1 MKNKRL
7 MRRVLRLGL
16 RLFIFVFIFIIILY
30 FILPPLLSSDRAR
43 EKASLYFSKAL
54 KRPVMMGG
62 LAFSWKDGFSISQLN
77 ITNQDRTPLLVLH
90 FVQLLPDWR
99 ALLAR
104 KFKAASL
111 TIEGIALTIIRDKT
125 GKIRGDDL
133 VASLPRERTGL
144 ADKESSTRTSNDSIT
159 PPPKKK
165 SGIYKNFSAL
175 FLDSH
180 ITDGVFTFV
189 DQRLNTTT
197 QIKDVSAD
205 LNVRSLTKPI
215 KFLLQG
221 TVVLNNN
228 PPEPLKIHG
237 SAFLFSKEKMNLPKA
252 RGTLTMEAGFGH
264 VEGFFD
270 LDKFNTSSFE
280 ATGGRLVCSL
290 DLDKLSQA
298 LAGVLGFPPGYCW
311 KGNLRSSLEARG
323 NFDSRIAITGATQLT
338 NVSITGGPFQQAPFE
353 QPRIDS
359 SQEVLLNFPTHEI
372 KVKLF
377 DLKSDF
383 FRLSLSGTIN
393 NFQKTPYSNLT
404 LSGTG
409 DLHEVVHILGNF
421 FHLPPDLNLSG
432 ITQLSLSG
440 TGSAKKFN
448 LKGAVV
454 VRGLGVEHPALKGRP
469 FQEETLRISP
479 DLLCNLK
486 KHHVTI
492 TSLLIRGKSLAG
504 EIKGTMDRHRDLDVE
519 GSLSL
524 KFAELK
530 KQLPDVLPRGFPS
543 EGESSSDFTIKGNLK
558 NSIVVKGD
566 HNLSLLPKLKVTHDL
581 IYSPEQD
588 TLTFTTLTA
597 ESPCLNFNGQGT
609 ITQISKNPLAT
620 SEGKLVLALEEA
632 QKVWKD
638 FLPKK
643 MILQGNGS
651 LTFTAEGKLKPVENK
666 PVLSSWIGNG
676 TVFLDAMS
684 YQGLGTIQNLKSTGC
699 TLDKGVLTL
708 ALEGLLNNGPS
719 TVQGAIDFNQKRPVM
734 KLKGQGKEIELS
746 QKQTLLGYVIPISS
760 HSTQLTGKGSFS
772 LQASWKGTDWE
783 QEISRSIIGEG
794 KIILNNGTIKSE
806 IALSEILRVLGKSE
820 TIQFDQILC
829 PFRLGEGRIY
839 DNTIQVTGHDIELSL
854 QGWTSLTYDPEKK
867 GNPIK
872 YTVTGVSLKQSQGKD
887 VKKNLP
893 FLGNGD
899 APIPIVI
906 RGSVQKP
913 KVSVKFP
920 KAKKFFKDFFNP
932 HKDSSHDLEET

>member
-1 MKNKRL
+1 M
-7 MRRVLRLGL
+7 
-16 RLFIFVFIFIIILY
+16 
-30 FILPPLLSSDRAR
+30 A
-43 EKASLYFSKAL
+43 KAF
-54 KRPVMMGG
+54 KRPIAMGN
-62 LAFSWKDGFSISQLN
+62 LAFSWKDGFFISQLN
-77 ITNQDRTPLLVLH
+77 ITNHDRTPLLVLH
-90 FVQLLPDWR
+90 SVQLLPDWR
-99 ALLAR
+99 ALLTR

-125 GKIRGDDL
+125 GKIMGDDL
-133 VASLPRERTGL
+133 VASLPQERTGL
-144 ADKESSTRTSNDSIT
+144 ADKESSTLT
-159 PPPKKK
+159 PTDAIAPRPKKK
-165 SGIYKNFSAL
+165 SGIYKGFSAL
-175 FLDSH
+175 FLDAH
-180 ITDGVFTFV
+180 IKEGVFTFI

-197 QIKDVSAD
+197 QIKNFSAD

-228 PPEPLKIHG
+228 PPEPLRISG
-237 SAFLFSKEKMNLPKA
+237 SALLFSKEKMNLPKA

-290 DLDKLSQA
+290 DLDKVSQV
-298 LAGVLGFPPGYCW
+298 LAGVLGFPPGYSW
-311 KGNLRSSLEARG
+311 KGNFRSSLEARG

-338 NVSITGGPFQQAPFE
+338 NVSITGGPFQRAPFE

-359 SQEVLLNFPTHEI
+359 SQKILLNFPTHEI

-383 FRLSLSGTIN
+383 LKLSLAGAIN
-393 NFQKTPYSNLT
+393 NFQKTPYSNLM

-440 TGSAKKFN
+440 TGPAKKFH

-454 VRGLGVEHPALKGRP
+454 VRGLSVEHPALKGRP

-479 DLLCNLK
+479 DLLCNFK
-486 KHHVTI
+486 KNQVTI

-504 EIKGTMDRHRDLDVE
+504 EIKGAVDGQSDIGVE
-519 GSLSL
+519 GTLSL

-558 NSIVVKGD
+558 NSIVMRGD
-566 HNLSLLPKLKVTHDL
+566 HNLPLLPKLKVTHDL

-609 ITQISKNPLAT
+609 ITQISKNPFAT
-620 SEGKLVLALEEA
+620 SEGKLALALEEA

-638 FLPKK
+638 SLPKK

-651 LTFTAEGKLKPVENK
+651 LTFTAEGKLKPVKNK

-684 YQGLGTIQNLKSTGC
+684 YQGLGTIQNLKSAEC
-699 TLDKGVLTL
+699 TLDKGVLKL
-708 ALEGLLNNGPS
+708 ALKGLLNNGPA
-719 TVQGAIDFNQKRPVM
+719 TAQGAIDFNQKRPAM
-734 KLKGQGKEIELS
+734 NLKGQGKNIELS

-760 HSTQLTGKGSFS
+760 RSTQLTGKGSFF
-772 LQASWKGTDWE
+772 LQASWQGTDWE
-783 QEISRSIIGEG
+783 QEISRNVRGEG
-794 KIILNNGTIKSE
+794 KISLNDGTIKSE
-806 IALSEILRVLGKSE
+806 GALSEILSVLGKSD
-820 TIQFDQILC
+820 TIQFDQILS
-829 PFRLGEGRIY
+829 PFRLGEGKIY
-839 DNTIQVTGHDIELSL
+839 DNTIQVTGPDIELAL
-854 QGWTSLTYDPEKK
+854 QGWTSLIYDPEKK

-872 YTVTGVSLKQSQGKD
+872 YKVTGASLKQSLGKD
-887 VKKNLP
+887 AQKILP
-893 FLGNGD
+893 FLGNND
-899 APIPIVI
+899 STIPMVI
-906 RGSVQKP
+906 SGTVQKP

-932 HKDSSHDLEET
+932 PKDSFRDLDET